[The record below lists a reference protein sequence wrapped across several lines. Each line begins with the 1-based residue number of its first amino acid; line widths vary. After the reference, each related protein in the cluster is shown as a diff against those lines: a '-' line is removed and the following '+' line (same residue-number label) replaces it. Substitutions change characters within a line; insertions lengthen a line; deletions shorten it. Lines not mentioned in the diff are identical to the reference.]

1 MSFPQLMDLALWLAL
16 GAGLGVLGGFFGI
29 GGGLIAIPLLS
40 FLAGMSQQVAQ
51 GTALI
56 LVLPT
61 VLLAAW
67 RYHQKSRID
76 FARVALIAVCAIG
89 FTWVGAQAALGLDST
104 LLRRAF
110 AAFLALTALQYVWQV
125 RRRALPLAERT
136 RVFTQP
142 AAALLGVAGGLL
154 GGFFGVGAGIL
165 VAPVLTGVFGASQT
179 VAQGVA
185 LATVVPTAL
194 VSLVSYGAAGAIDWT
209 VGLPLAAGALLMV
222 SPGVRLAHRLPERR
236 LKLAFA
242 ALLAITSAGLWLI
255 A

>member
-1 MSFPQLMDLALWLAL
+1 MSLAVMDIALWLAL

-40 FLAGMSQQVAQ
+40 LLGGMSQQMAQ
-51 GTALI
+51 GTALV

-67 RYHQKSRID
+67 RYHQKRRID
-76 FARVALIAVCAIG
+76 IARVAVIAVCAIG
-89 FTWVGAQAALGLDST
+89 FTWVGAQAALGLDSA

-110 AAFLALTALQYVWQV
+110 AGFLALVAVQYVWQA
-125 RRRALPLAERT
+125 RGGRASAARAARP
-136 RVFTQP
+136 FTQP
-142 AAALLGVAGGLL
+142 AAAALGVLAGLL

-165 VAPVLTGVFGASQT
+165 VAPVLTGVFGVSQT
-179 VAQGVA
+179 VAQGMA

-194 VSLVSYGAAGAIDWT
+194 MSLASYAGGGQVDWA
-209 VGLPLAAGALLMV
+209 VGLPLAAGAMLMV
-222 SPGVRLAHRLPERR
+222 SPGVRLAHRLPERS

-242 ALLAITSAGLWLI
+242 ALLAVTSLALGLMG
-255 A
+255 